1 MKQLYVLLV
10 VCSSLSLR
18 GFSQDYYWIGSPN
31 DNWNDNSNW
40 SHTSGGGPAIDFP
53 SASTANVIFNDDAT
67 VTLNAS
73 VSINSLSVTGT
84 GKYVKI
90 IATGG
95 VDRTITV
102 ASSNA
107 GNPGLKISAGCTLES
122 SAVTN
127 TAFWMAFAG
136 DALGEVDGTWYF
148 TGDVNDNAIA
158 SFDLGTTGFNTRLN
172 INSGG
177 SITVASDGFLLPNEL
192 TANDYLVFDAGS
204 ALNLQSNGPLIPPAN
219 YDAGSN
225 INITGN
231 IDSWVTVLEDASV
244 GNLTYDC
251 PNQTNDAGPVYLSL
265 FNITIEGNLRILNTN
280 NTELVLINYY
290 ATSSLPDR
298 YAIIKGNLDVQGNSV
313 VTVAHDGNDMPS
325 YLYVEGNVIAN
336 GTSLDLQSSTNVT
349 AQPTVLF
356 VKGNIQH
363 TAGTFSSSSTVVNET
378 GDLFVIEMNGT
389 TAQTIYSHSGTF
401 DNAGNQVTLRIN
413 NAAGVSLSSSL
424 QVGRL
429 SFNTANKGILSTGAN
444 AITINNTTP
453 GSVSNIVLNS
463 PSATGFVNGNI
474 RRRSASAEPLL
485 LATGAGTTYR
495 SVTLIPADNSVSTFE
510 GNFVNSNHGGSFTTP
525 VQGVANYYW
534 NIARIGSGSD
544 AAVQLEIPGAIPG
557 ALAGHTLTVAR
568 YNGTAWVSAQGA
580 TGLSVSP
587 GTATSGTVSSEAQ
600 SSFGAFSIDFESAV
614 PLPTLVVSFT
624 AKNAGK
630 NRAQL
635 NWKITENSTPL
646 MFEVLRSSD
655 GVNFNKIGEVPG
667 TVLQF
672 DYEFTDEAM
681 VTGNNYYRLKMLDRD
696 GSANYTSIVVVSN
709 GGADGVVIGNLM
721 PTVVTSGARLAVT
734 SGKKAT
740 LQLLITDI
748 SGRIIQ
754 KQSVSLTVGSQDVTI
769 DASRL
774 SPGMY
779 QITGYVAGEK
789 STTVR
794 FIKQ

>member
-219 YDAGSN
+219 YDAGSD

-313 VTVAHDGNDMPS
+313 VTVAHDGNDIPS

-624 AKNAGK
+624 ARNAGK

-774 SPGMY
+774 APGMY

>member
-127 TAFWMAFAG
+127 TAFWVAFAG

-219 YDAGSN
+219 YDAGSD

-265 FNITIEGNLRILNTN
+265 FNITIEGNLRILNTK

-624 AKNAGK
+624 ARNAGK

-774 SPGMY
+774 APGMY

>member
-624 AKNAGK
+624 ARNAGK

>member
-219 YDAGSN
+219 YDAGSD

>member
-219 YDAGSN
+219 YDAGSD

-313 VTVAHDGNDMPS
+313 VTVAHDGNDIPS

-734 SGKKAT
+734 SVKKAT

-774 SPGMY
+774 APGMY

>member
-219 YDAGSN
+219 YDAGSD

-313 VTVAHDGNDMPS
+313 VTVAHDGNDIPS

-568 YNGTAWVSAQGA
+568 YNGTAWVSAQGG

>member
-219 YDAGSN
+219 YDAGSD

-313 VTVAHDGNDMPS
+313 VTVAHDGNDIPS

-429 SFNTANKGILSTGAN
+429 SFNTANKGILNTGTN

-630 NRAQL
+630 NTAQL

>member
-219 YDAGSN
+219 YDAGSD

-231 IDSWVTVLEDASV
+231 IDSWVTVLEDATV

-624 AKNAGK
+624 ARNAGK

>member
-122 SAVTN
+122 GAVTN

-219 YDAGSN
+219 YDAGSD

-313 VTVAHDGNDMPS
+313 VTVAHDGNDIPS

-568 YNGTAWVSAQGA
+568 YNGTAWVSAQGG

>member
-219 YDAGSN
+219 YDAGSD

-313 VTVAHDGNDMPS
+313 VTVAHDGNDIPS

-580 TGLSVSP
+580 TG
-587 GTATSGTVSSEAQ
+587 
-600 SSFGAFSIDFESAV
+600 
-614 PLPTLVVSFT
+614 
-624 AKNAGK
+624 
-630 NRAQL
+630 
-635 NWKITENSTPL
+635 
-646 MFEVLRSSD
+646 
-655 GVNFNKIGEVPG
+655 
-667 TVLQF
+667 
-672 DYEFTDEAM
+672 
-681 VTGNNYYRLKMLDRD
+681 
-696 GSANYTSIVVVSN
+696 
-709 GGADGVVIGNLM
+709 
-721 PTVVTSGARLAVT
+721 
-734 SGKKAT
+734 
-740 LQLLITDI
+740 
-748 SGRIIQ
+748 
-754 KQSVSLTVGSQDVTI
+754 
-769 DASRL
+769 
-774 SPGMY
+774 
-779 QITGYVAGEK
+779 
-789 STTVR
+789 
-794 FIKQ
+794 

>member
-219 YDAGSN
+219 YDAGSD

-774 SPGMY
+774 APGMY

>member
-429 SFNTANKGILSTGAN
+429 SFNTANKGILNTGTN

-624 AKNAGK
+624 ARNAGK